1 MLTEKVKDIL
11 LFIFKEGLDEDAF
24 YRSTDHLPTQ
34 QDLIKERLGLPE
46 SFEAQLL
53 DLLIEDREWKKE

>member
-1 MLTEKVKDIL
+1 MLTEKIKDIL

-24 YRSTDHLPTQ
+24 YRSNNVLPTQ
-34 QDLIKERLGLPE
+34 QDLIKERIGLPE

>member
-1 MLTEKVKDIL
+1 MLSEKIKDIL
-11 LFIFKEGLDEDAF
+11 LYIFKQGLDEDAF
-24 YRSTDHLPTQ
+24 YRANDPLPTQ
-34 QDLIKERLGLPE
+34 QELIKERLGIPE